1 MKFWP
6 FGKKSKSEPIET
18 RNLVVAES
26 FSDIL
31 SANANLKGQFEDL
44 VKRFEKRIWTP
55 EVCHMFKILVE
66 DLFRH
71 YGLEIEVTPTS
82 SSSGAGDFKVR
93 VISN

>member
-6 FGKKSKSEPIET
+6 FGKKSKAEPIET

-31 SANANLKGQFEDL
+31 SANNNLKVQFEDL